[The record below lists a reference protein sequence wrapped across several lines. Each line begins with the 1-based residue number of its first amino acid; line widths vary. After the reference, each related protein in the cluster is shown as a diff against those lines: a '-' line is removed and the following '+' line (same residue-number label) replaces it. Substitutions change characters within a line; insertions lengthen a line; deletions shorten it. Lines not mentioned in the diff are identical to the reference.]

1 MKRFIVSGFVLV
13 AAGAIGRTAPAD
25 TAPLSL
31 SELFSPGVVFQDR
44 NGDGVVDFVDAR
56 IVLAEKPS
64 AGELAAAADIA
75 ARLGYETTAM
85 NLPVRLKPDATE
97 QADGG
102 RAPQSDG
109 ARLRAEARSDRER
122 AEAGAF
128 QA

>member
-1 MKRFIVSGFVLV
+1 MSHQPSAMKRIILVLPLLV
-13 AAGAIGRTAPAD
+13 AGTGSIGRTAPAE
-25 TAPLSL
+25 TRALAL

-85 NLPVRLKPDATE
+85 NLPVRLKPDTTDKT
-97 QADGG
+97 DGARG
-102 RAPQSDG
+102 PQSDG
-109 ARLRAEARSDRER
+109 ARL
-122 AEAGAF
+122 
-128 QA
+128 